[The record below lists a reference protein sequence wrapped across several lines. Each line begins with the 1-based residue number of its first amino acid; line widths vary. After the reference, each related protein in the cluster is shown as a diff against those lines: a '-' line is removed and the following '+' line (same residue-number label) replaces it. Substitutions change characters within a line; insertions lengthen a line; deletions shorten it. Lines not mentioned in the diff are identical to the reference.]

1 MDFVCIETQLELL
14 FKHKV
19 SLNVYVKDN
28 QSNEQ
33 KKQQKK
39 LLKNGKLIV
48 NWLRVY
54 QKIYKSFGGLCQ
66 QQYMEIYIQQYMCCI
81 YGNMTFIS

>member
-1 MDFVCIETQLELL
+1 MSMLKIT
-14 FKHKV
+14 KTMNK
-19 SLNVYVKDN
+19 
-28 QSNEQ
+28 